1 MHETILHK
9 KNFTSHIEIW
19 TLPNSNNIITAIAK
33 TMQSE
38 FMPSS
43 IINPLTQE
51 NAILRML
58 LTTQKNFKP
67 FETNI

>member
-19 TLPNSNNIITAIAK
+19 TLPNSNNTIAK